1 MKYYNNTHICPMKML
16 DKRINYMHKYVYI
29 ASGLIHGFCGSSY
42 ATTFCSLVFVS
53 TIVSVLFGYFCI
65 RVVLLVRQCMC
76 LYIPDTLLEG
86 DSGGSLE
93 KLVTEGT

>member
-1 MKYYNNTHICPMKML
+1 MKYYNNTHFCPMKLL

-42 ATTFCSLVFVS
+42 ATTFCSFVFVS
-53 TIVSVLFGYFCI
+53 NHCVCTLGYF
-65 RVVLLVRQCMC
+65 CMC